1 MLVSD
6 WLTKS
11 ILIPD
16 WLIRMAKDP
25 GTVSQ
30 FLTELGS
37 KLVPLWTQEQSVM
50 LKMKEDEMKE
60 LGRDFDGK
68 LDFWDFR

>member
-1 MLVSD
+1 M
-6 WLTKS
+6 
-11 ILIPD
+11 
-16 WLIRMAKDP
+16 IRMAKDP

-37 KLVPLWTQEQSVM
+37 TLVPLWTQEQSVM